1 LKHHHDADV
10 NIAVNIPKQDL
21 EDLIEKTTG
30 SIITIVAVVTVA
42 QIVKGIFSPRP
53 A

>member
-1 LKHHHDADV
+1 MRHNHDADV
-10 NIAVNIPKQDL
+10 HINVNIPKQDL
-21 EDLIEKTTG
+21 EDLIDKTTG